1 MSRIKPIITCMWMAI
16 TILGFSQEKGWRGI
30 VPLHSTR
37 ADVEQMLGAP
47 KESRGVSSTYDTT
60 EGRVLVFYS
69 ADRCKEGGANDWNVP
84 RDTVLSITFHP
95 TAKLL
100 VDDLRLDKAKYER
113 VPDFHVQSV
122 VYYFNKE
129 EGIRI
134 SARVLE
140 KEGEDMSSIT
150 YEPAAKDSYLK
161 CSTSIAPN
169 ADANEKEYLI
179 RKFDEYSDLS
189 FEDEK
194 ARLDNFAIYLQKN
207 EPKFKSYIIVYAGQR
222 TPSGEAQ
229 ARAKRAKDYL
239 VKVRGIGS
247 ADCHDRRWM
256 SRTVRSRTLRFAKWH
271 VTADTEPTSQGVA
284 WTSLPGLC
292 VLTDESGDDFN
303 NLFLLTTWEL

>member
-1 MSRIKPIITCMWMAI
+1 MRRIKLIITCMCMAI

-37 ADVEQMLGAP
+37 ADVEQILGAP

-69 ADRCKEGGANDWNVP
+69 ADRCREGGSNDWNVP

-100 VDDLRLDKAKYER
+100 VNDLRLDKAKYER
-113 VPDFHVQSV
+113 VPDYHVQSV

-140 KEGEDMSSIT
+140 REGEDVNSIT

-161 CSTSIAPN
+161 CSTSTAPN
-169 ADANEKEYLI
+169 VDANEKEYVV
-179 RKFDEYSDLS
+179 RKFDEYSDLT
-189 FEDEK
+189 FDDEK
-194 ARLDNFAIYLQKN
+194 ARLDNFAIHLQRD
-207 EPKFKSYIIVYAGQR
+207 EPQFKGYIIVYAGPR
-222 TPSGEAQ
+222 ARSGEAQ
-229 ARAKRAKDYL
+229 TRVKRARDYL
-239 VKVRGIGS
+239 VKVRGIEAARIIGIDGGYRHQLEVELYALPS
-247 ADCHDRRWM
+247 TMSPPTPNPYRR
-256 SRTVRSRTLRFAKWH
+256 
-271 VTADTEPTSQGVA
+271 
-284 WTSLPGLC
+284 
-292 VLTDESGDDFN
+292 N
-303 NLFLLTTWEL
+303 